1 MLEMKVFGT
10 GCAKCDRLMA
20 NADEAA
26 KRLGLDHRIEKV
38 TDPDAIVDAGV
49 MVTPALMVDGEI
61 KVAGKA
67 PSPDALQRLLAT

>member
-20 NADEAA
+20 NADEAL
-26 KRLGLDHRIEKV
+26 KRLGLDRRIEKV
-38 TDPDAIVDAGV
+38 TDPDAIVDARV
-49 MVTPALMVDGEI
+49 MVTSALMVDGEI

-67 PSPDALQRLLAT
+67 PSPDALQRLLGS